1 MSVHC
6 VKCNVTNNCL
16 DKAEYYR
23 RRTHLREATDHR
35 VTRNLFCDLC
45 GEEFDRLVKMEQ
57 HACTLLRNEDV
68 AFTTY
73 TLKLMDSNLVQFLIG
88 AGRPEYEV
96 VKICVD
102 EQWAIPNLLCASI
115 PIGWRKGQFYKLYKS
130 ICNTNPSFFYEKVC
144 LNFFKL

>member
-1 MSVHC
+1 MSIHC
-6 VKCNVTNNCL
+6 VKCGVSHDCS
-16 DKAEYYR
+16 DKAEYHR
-23 RRTHLREATDHR
+23 RRQHLLDDTQHR
-35 VTRNLFCDLC
+35 IPRNLFCDLC
-45 GEEFDRLVKMEQ
+45 GERFDRPAKLNQ

-68 AFTTY
+68 EFTTY
-73 TLKLMDSNLVQFLIG
+73 ILKHMDTNLVQFLIG

-130 ICNTNPSFFYEKVC
+130 ICNTNPSFFYEKVH
-144 LNFFKL
+144 LKFKL